1 MKNLKTI
8 MGIAIMAV
16 LTACGGTQNT
26 ASSTQQNNRGRSNTQ
41 METSAGRAPTQSSA
55 TRTTTTTTRQ
65 TSTSRTATVA
75 DNAKIEAARE
85 ANMQKMYKDLQMD
98 KAQIARY
105 EKAWNTEMSTWKK
118 NNPNQA
124 MNAYVRAEK
133 QDKIMR
139 ELLNEQQ
146 LENYQ
151 QWARE
156 HANTFGE

>member
-1 MKNLKTI
+1 
-8 MGIAIMAV
+8 
-16 LTACGGTQNT
+16 
-26 ASSTQQNNRGRSNTQ
+26 
-41 METSAGRAPTQSSA
+41 
-55 TRTTTTTTRQ
+55 
-65 TSTSRTATVA
+65 
-75 DNAKIEAARE
+75 
-85 ANMQKMYKDLQMD
+85 
-98 KAQIARY
+98 
-105 EKAWNTEMSTWKK
+105 
-118 NNPNQA
+118 

>member
-26 ASSTQQNNRGRSNTQ
+26 ASSTQQANRGRSNTQ
-41 METSAGRAPTQSSA
+41 METSAGRAPTQSST
-55 TRTTTTTTRQ
+55 TRTTTTTT
-65 TSTSRTATVA
+65 VA
-75 DNAKIEAARE
+75 DNEKIEAASE